1 MRQILP
7 APEKQGGHYGLI
19 QDSQENKAIYN
30 SLKIMVNKSIQVMVC
45 QLQKDRL
52 EVRGNR

>member
-19 QDSQENKAIYN
+19 QDSQENKAMYN
-30 SLKIMVNKSIQVMVC
+30 SLKTMVNKSIQVMVC
-45 QLQKDRL
+45 QLQH
-52 EVRGNR
+52 VRGKK